1 MSSGRSAP
9 PQTGGQLD
17 IPVEDTEPYKDYLQ
31 IPSSRGSADTVLT
44 WPIFRGR
51 FRENALI
58 TTLFQSSHGAENSAV
73 ETWVVPDGFQPTDE
87 ERIPALVDQ
96 FIQNVHTKN
105 PILDLE
111 ALIRW
116 GRHAAEFGLRWDAQS
131 CLVLLACA
139 LGCVSQAFTL
149 SMKTPGQEERIIHA
163 SDEKSSFASGLKE
176 GETFFVMACRRI
188 GLLRYSVLGAQCHF
202 FAGGL

>member
-1 MSSGRSAP
+1 M
-9 PQTGGQLD
+9 GGPLD
-17 IPVEDTEPYKDYLQ
+17 LPVEDTEPYKDYLQ

-58 TTLFQSSHGAENSAV
+58 TTLFQSSHGAESSAI
-73 ETWVVPDGFQPTDE
+73 ETWVVPDGFQPTNE

-149 SMKTPGQEERIIHA
+149 SMKAPFQGERTTHA
-163 SDEKSSFASGLKE
+163 SDEKSSLASGLKE